1 MIRNLPFILFLVLGA
16 VGAIVMLILGQ
27 PGLAVAAG
35 IASVGACVG
44 YGYYTA
50 WLFGI
55 RRHVVRLMGSR
66 FQIGEVLRH
75 MVRTAD
81 RPNIQLALDLLHSR
95 SGMQGPFGTPVAAG
109 MDDDVGQALAQQ
121 YFADIVGLIAGNS
134 YPTAIVWDPH
144 PTSTEET
151 LNCACN
157 ALYLLRI
164 LDRPVCVLVLQ
175 RAKGASRRAV
185 LQILGRN
192 EPDARAALNEI
203 LRIGREQSVYR
214 GQVLSVQR
222 IKNQENDLAVQ
233 FHDMSEA
240 GREEIVLPP
249 ELQET
254 IDRNILEFFRHAEAL
269 RRAGQGTR
277 HGVLLHGPPGTG
289 KTLVTR
295 YLATNVSATV
305 LLVHG
310 RQYALLRPTCQL
322 AKLLAPSLVILED
335 VDLIGADRRNNRHG
349 ALLHDLLDEMD
360 GLGAGS
366 DIVFLL
372 TTNRPEILEPALAS
386 RPGRVDQAIYFP
398 LPDLECRR
406 RLFAQFRRGLD
417 VSGLDLEAML
427 ARTDG
432 ASPAFLKELF
442 RRAVLL
448 ALERGAAGEPLP
460 VTGEDF
466 ERSLRELLQAGGTL
480 TRNFL
485 GFPASPGT

>member
-1 MIRNLPFILFLVLGA
+1 MAALRSPVPCSRVITNKCGTAAYAA
-16 VGAIVMLILGQ
+16 V
-27 PGLAVAAG
+27 
-35 IASVGACVG
+35 
-44 YGYYTA
+44 YT
-50 WLFGI
+50 
-55 RRHVVRLMGSR
+55 R
-66 FQIGEVLRH
+66 
-75 MVRTAD
+75 
-81 RPNIQLALDLLHSR
+81 
-95 SGMQGPFGTPVAAG
+95 PFGQSVAHTPAG
-109 MDDDVGQALAQQ
+109 MNTTDDDDQPAVK
-121 YFADIVGLIAGNS
+121 YFSDIVGLIAGNS

-164 LDRPVCVLVLQ
+164 LDRPVCVLVQQ
-175 RAKGASRRAV
+175 RAKGVSRRAI
-185 LQILGRN
+185 LQVLGRN

-203 LRIGREQSVYR
+203 LRISREQSVYR

-233 FHDMSEA
+233 FHDMSGA
-240 GREEIVLPP
+240 GRDEIVLPP

-295 YLATNVSATV
+295 YLATNVRATV

-448 ALERGAAGEPLP
+448 ALERGATGEPLP

-466 ERSLRELLQAGGTL
+466 ERALRELLQAGGTL